1 MDLHS
6 CTLCVYLLTPTHC
19 FVISSPIFSW
29 WNFTYLAL
37 SQHITVLPKPLEH
50 TQSLGSFHCLERRKF
65 KEDCTDHS
73 TLEQLDLV
81 QHNPLLQHERP
92 FIYLFFL
99 VPRMNHRK
107 TPQMPLSVI
116 ILSAAP
122 LDHTRFRLLCFLFF
136 LSLLLRSWNWF

>member
-1 MDLHS
+1 MRISTD
-6 CTLCVYLLTPTHC
+6 PTHR
-19 FVISSPIFSW
+19 FVISSPNFSW
-29 WNFTYLAL
+29 WDFTYLAL
-37 SQHITVLPKPLEH
+37 LQHITVLPEPLDH
-50 TQSLGSFHCLERRKF
+50 TQSLGSFRCPERRKL
-65 KEDCTDHS
+65 KEEGTNRP
-73 TLEQLDLV
+73 TLERLDLV

-107 TPQMPLSVI
+107 TPQMPLPVI

-136 LSLLLRSWNWF
+136 LFLLLRSWNWF